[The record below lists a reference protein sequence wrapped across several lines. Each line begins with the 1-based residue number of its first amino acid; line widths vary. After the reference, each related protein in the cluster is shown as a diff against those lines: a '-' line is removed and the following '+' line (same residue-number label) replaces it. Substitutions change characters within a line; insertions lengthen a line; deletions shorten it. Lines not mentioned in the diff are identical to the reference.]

1 MPNVLETIELIES
14 FSSLPK
20 GWNFGSGEP
29 SAPMPLELS
38 KAVLYFAYNI
48 GLVDFDAFP
57 GTDGEIQLNLYKD
70 DANIELMFE
79 INGLV
84 TVTFEEGDVYL
95 RLARAASLKEVLKY
109 LKEFQYNKCRTSV
122 SSISQSTTSQEEG
135 ALQVPRLSLL
145 ATGAVYLWSAK
156 NVERS
161 TAEQSVRTFQNI
173 TRLPLAHQSSFG
185 KSRTNKSPK
194 IVHSCIA

>member
-1 MPNVLETIELIES
+1 MPNVFETIELIES
-14 FSSLPK
+14 FSNLPK

-29 SAPMPLELS
+29 SAPRPLELS

-57 GTDGEIQLNLYKD
+57 GIDGEIQLNLYKD

-84 TVTFEEGDVYL
+84 GVTFEEGDVYL

-122 SSISQSTTSQEEG
+122 SLISQSTTFPEKD
-135 ALQVPRLSLL
+135 ALQAPPSSHRQ
-145 ATGAVYLWSAK
+145 TGAVYLSSVKSAGR
-156 NVERS
+156 NTVV
-161 TAEQSVRTFQNI
+161 QYVPTFQNI
-173 TRLPLAHQSSFG
+173 MPLQQAHQSSIG
-185 KSRTNKSPK
+185 KSRTNRSHRHVPLYT
-194 IVHSCIA
+194 A